1 MEKKKWNRARMV
13 DDPII
18 REILASIPP
27 LEKEKTKN
35 RMIIAARI
43 DDYMMQAGLSKMEL
57 SRRLNKRPSEV
68 TRWLSGTHNF
78 TTDTLTEIAF
88 ELKVT
93 IADLHRSKE
102 ELVKKRVETT
112 FQIIENSPV
121 KNPITPWYNPET
133 MPGFTMAKEP
143 ATPYSK
149 QKRLFA

>member
-1 MEKKKWNRARMV
+1 MKKTTKARLYTS
-13 DDPII
+13 PII
-18 REILASIPP
+18 EEILNSIPP
-27 LEKEKTKN
+27 LTMEKTKN

-43 DDYMMQAGLSKMEL
+43 DDYMMRAGLSKMEL
-57 SRRLNKRPSEV
+57 SRRLNKRPSEI

-102 ELVKKRVETT
+102 ELVKIRIEST

-133 MPGFTMAKEP
+133 MPSFSLAKEP
-143 ATPYSK
+143 NVAYGK
-149 QKRLFA
+149 QKQLFA

>member
-1 MEKKKWNRARMV
+1 MKKTTRARLYTS
-13 DDPII
+13 PII
-18 REILASIPP
+18 EEILNSIPP
-27 LEKEKTKN
+27 IEKEKTKN

-43 DDYMMQAGLSKMEL
+43 DDYMMLAGLSKMEL

-78 TTDTLTEIAF
+78 TTDTLTEIAC

-102 ELVKKRVETT
+102 ELIKKRVETT
-112 FQIIENSPV
+112 YQIIENSPV
-121 KNPITPWYNPET
+121 KNPITPWYNPVT

-143 ATPYSK
+143 TVPYGK
-149 QKRLFA
+149 QKQLFA